1 MSFARP
7 QPLGGHHVFYAEDR
21 MIPIQEFNAAL
32 MELDFQSAQWYRLR
46 FEEACRMCTESPA
59 SRRLLVTMLDNL
71 IGILKAGGDYSVP
84 VVLLAGTMLQTGYM
98 IGRRRAEAEVLEG
111 WMRL

>member
-1 MSFARP
+1 MGSLGSPNADAE
-7 QPLGGHHVFYAEDR
+7 QPGS

-32 MELDFQSAQWYRLR
+32 AELDSQSPEWYRAR
-46 FEEACRMCTESPA
+46 YAETCQICVDSQA
-59 SRRLLVTMLDNL
+59 SRQLMLTMLEHL
-71 IGILKAGGDYSVP
+71 VSTLKAGGDSSVP
-84 VVLLAGTMLQTGYM
+84 LVLLAGTMLQTGYL